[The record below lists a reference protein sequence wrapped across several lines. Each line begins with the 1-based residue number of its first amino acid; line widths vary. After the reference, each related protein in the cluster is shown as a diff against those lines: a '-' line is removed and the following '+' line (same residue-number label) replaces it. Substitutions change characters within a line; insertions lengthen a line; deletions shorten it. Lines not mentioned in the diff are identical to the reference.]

1 MKTKKIILLSVV
13 VIMMFLM
20 AVCSNLIITANA
32 MTLNLFDSK
41 GMKIIAA
48 EMAPQDKFTDLRKG
62 LILQGK
68 EGSYAQFKKVFVG
81 EFDLELLV
89 YSKDAKSASTKIQFK
104 DEQSNQSFFVDVFA
118 NGYDYNVSVNFN
130 GEPVGLAYQNGG
142 LLLGVTA
149 GCNKDGRYTEVS
161 DGGALTLSFN
171 PSNMCLYVSNETV
184 KDRLVWDFTQQ
195 SIDGKN
201 IGETLQN
208 FNSYSV
214 KFLPSG
220 DEEVNTFIYSVNDQK
235 LNDSMFIKNAP
246 ARVWADIVNYGV
258 KNQPY
263 KIPQPVAFDLLKGA
277 IDNAEV
283 IVSVAN
289 QSHVVVKQGVW
300 TKDFSFTPETSG
312 EYTITYTLEDQIRNS
327 VVSSVYTASVVVLD
341 EQPAIEFSLSNDIPE
356 CVPTGSIVEMPSA
369 YFTACSYIR
378 NVISNAKI
386 SVYFGEEL
394 ISEDLTS
401 KNFKFEN
408 AGVYTIKYT
417 PENSNINCEQTFTVR
432 SENNGYFFNILD
444 NKDTCLVGDEFIVS
458 EAYLVL
464 NGEEVK
470 ANHIVV
476 FPDGASYSNSKFKVT
491 QAGTHKI
498 IYTATVNG
506 TKYSQTKLVNAYVKG
521 SEMFI
526 NNSPDG
532 LPLTITEGKHNMTDN
547 LNGVIV
553 TSEERGSVRYKNV
566 INLSKKSKDDMLV
579 DLIVMPTVQGQEDF
593 KRIVIT
599 LTDIYDCN
607 NFIRIELNDPAGRD
621 ECGGT
626 STYVTAG
633 ANGQT
638 QIGINGKDVWEHVYE
653 DLYYTPYYPVSYG
666 YSALHS
672 FSSRVYH
679 VPLEMQTFKLY
690 FDMEEKAVYGSES
703 WYNTWNNP
711 ATKSYLI
718 TDLDDPKLYTKLWDG
733 FTTGEVYMD
742 ITTSGLESVRNT
754 GATEKA
760 TYMILGVDGVYFS
773 DYTFKDTKAPELK
786 VNVPNKIP
794 LGEYKKP
801 YKVFDAVAYDISN
814 GVIKPKVN
822 VYYDYGKD
830 TCVQV
835 DVKDGNFLP
844 IYSGIY
850 SIVYT
855 ASDIY
860 GNATIKVVDVNVK
873 RSLSPLNIQTLSYD
887 TTTFVGVPVSLPDVK
902 VSGGTQSN
910 YTITKS
916 VFFDG
921 EKIGLDG
928 DTFLPLRSGKYDIII
943 KVEDYIGNTSTIS
956 YQITANISDL
966 PILNEEIVLSNYYIN
981 ELTYYLPVYE
991 AIDYSNPSNPV
1002 SIKPVITTIDA
1013 NGENVLTS
1021 DLEYI
1026 PKVTNRNDT
1035 VQVIYSYTSSQ
1046 GKKLQIIKEIPAINP
1061 LTQDGD
1067 IDKTAYFVIEGETEV
1082 TAHSDKIEYELSS
1095 NVSLEFTKALL
1106 ANKFSVVFNVD
1117 KSNANME
1124 AIVLTLTDALDSS
1137 KSVKIDVIREPG
1149 KTTSQ
1154 VRINNG
1160 AKQTTDWSFDVGN
1173 TNCELYYDNQTFMI
1187 YGVGKSIIG
1196 RIDTYTDG
1204 SKFNGFESGSI
1215 YLKVDVIGVTTK
1227 TSFYM
1232 VSINN
1237 QTLNNVMFDTVAP
1250 SIVFEKEIILR
1261 SKVGEVVYLPS
1272 AYAGDVLGD
1281 ASVVKVSVRDLQTN
1295 KYVTD
1300 VNGRVLY
1307 ELSAKEATSF
1317 IPTNSGKY
1325 FVQYYSLDN
1334 SGNETYEDR
1343 YIFVSAI
1350 EIKPLEIKRIPSSA
1364 SVGRKIKLP
1373 RPEAEDGVN
1382 YYIILVNPS
1391 GYEEIIKEDSFKV
1404 TMKGTYIVKYV
1415 SFDKDYT
1422 NSITQEFTINVK

>member
-13 VIMMFLM
+13 AVMMFLM
-20 AVCSNLIITANA
+20 AICSSLIITANA
-32 MTLNLFDSK
+32 MTVNLFDSK
-41 GMKIIAA
+41 GMKIIAD
-48 EMAPQDKFTDLRKG
+48 EMDPQDKFQDLRKG
-62 LILQGK
+62 IVLQGK
-68 EGSYAQFKKVFVG
+68 NGSYAQFKKEFVG
-81 EFDLELLV
+81 DFDIELLV
-89 YSKDAKSASTKIQFK
+89 YSNDAKSASTNIQFK
-104 DEQSNQSFFVDVFA
+104 DENTNEFFWVRIDA
-118 NGYDYNVSVNFN
+118 DGYDYNVSVNFN
-130 GEPVGLAYQNGG
+130 GEYVGLAYQNAG

-149 GCNKDGRYTEVS
+149 GCNKDGRFTEIS
-161 DGGALTLSFN
+161 GEGALTLSFN
-171 PSNMCLYVSNETV
+171 PSSMCLYVSNESI

-201 IGETLQN
+201 IGDTLQN

-214 KFLPSG
+214 KFLLNG
-220 DEEVNTFIYSVNDQK
+220 EEEVNTFIYSVNDQK

-246 ARVWADIVNYGV
+246 ARVWASIVNYGV

-263 KIPQPVAFDLLKGA
+263 KIPQPVVFDLLKGVK
-277 IDNAEV
+277 DNAV
-283 IVSVAN
+283 ISVSVSN
-289 QSHVVVKQGVW
+289 EKHKEVKQGVW
-300 TKDFSFTPETSG
+300 SESFSFTPETSG
-312 EYTITYTLEDQIRNS
+312 EYTITYTLEDDVRNS

-341 EQPAIEFSLSNDIPE
+341 DEPAVEFSISNDIPE

-369 YFTACSYIR
+369 SFTDCSFIR
-378 NVISNAKI
+378 NVVSNAKI
-386 SVYFGEEL
+386 SVYFEEEL
-394 ISEDLTS
+394 ISEEFAS
-401 KNFKFEN
+401 NNFKFEN
-408 AGVYTIKYT
+408 AGIYTIKYT

-432 SENNGYFFNILD
+432 SENNGYAFNILD
-444 NKDTCLVGDEFIVS
+444 NKDTCLVGDEFIVPD
-458 EAYLVL
+458 AYLVL

-470 ANHIVV
+470 ANHIVI
-476 FPDGASYSNSKFKVT
+476 FPDGASYSNIKFKVT

-498 IYTATVNG
+498 IYSATVNG
-506 TKYSQTKLVNAYVKG
+506 IKYSQTKLVNAYVKG

-532 LPLTITEGKHNMTDN
+532 LPLSITEGKHNMTDN
-547 LNGVIV
+547 LNGVII

-566 INLSKKSKDDMLV
+566 IDLSQKSKDDMLI

-607 NFIRIELNDPAGRD
+607 NFVRIELNDPAGRD

-638 QIGINGKDVWEHVYE
+638 QIGINGNKVWEHVYE

-690 FDMEEKAVYGSES
+690 FDLEERAVYGSES

-711 ATKSYLI
+711 TTKSYLI

-754 GATEKA
+754 GAKEKA
-760 TYMILGVDGVYFS
+760 RYMILGIDGVSFS

-786 VNVPNKIP
+786 VDLPEEIP
-794 LGEYKKP
+794 LGENNMP
-801 YKVFDAVAYDISN
+801 YRIFDAVAYDISN
-814 GVIKPKVN
+814 GVINPKVN

-835 DVKDGNFLP
+835 DVKNGYFKP
-844 IYSGIY
+844 IYSGMY

-860 GNATIKVVDVNVK
+860 GNTAIKVVDVNVK
-873 RSLSPLNIQTLSYD
+873 RSLSPINIQTLSYN
-887 TTTFVGVPVSLPDVK
+887 TTTFVGVPISLADVK

-910 YTITKS
+910 YTITKN
-916 VFFDG
+916 VYYDG
-921 EKIGLDG
+921 QLVELDG
-928 DTFLPLRSGKYDIII
+928 DSILPLRAGSYDVVISV
-943 KVEDYIGNTSTIS
+943 KDYVGNATTIS
-956 YQITANISDL
+956 YQITATISDL

-981 ELTYYLPVYE
+981 DLTYYLPVYE
-991 AIDYSNPSNPV
+991 AIDYSDPSNPIR
-1002 SIKPVITTIDA
+1002 IKPVVSTIDA
-1013 NGENVLTS
+1013 SGEKVLGS
-1021 DLEYI
+1021 DLIYT
-1026 PKVTNRNDT
+1026 PNVADKND
-1035 VQVIYSYTSSQ
+1035 VVKIIYSYTSSQ
-1046 GKKLQIIKEIPAINP
+1046 GKILQIVKEIPAINP
-1061 LTQDGD
+1061 LTQTGD
-1067 IDKTAYFVIEGETEV
+1067 IDKTAYFVVEGNAELI
-1082 TAHSDKIEYELSS
+1082 AHSDKIEYEISS
-1095 NVSLEFTKALL
+1095 NVSLEFTKTLL
-1106 ANKFSVVFNVD
+1106 ANKFSAVFNVD

-1124 AIVLTLTDALDSS
+1124 VIVLTLTDSLDSS
-1137 KSVKIDVIREPG
+1137 KSVKIDVIREAG

-1160 AKQTTDWSFDVGN
+1160 AKQTINWSFDVGN
-1173 TNCELYYDNQTFMI
+1173 TNCELYYDNQTFMV
-1187 YGVGKSIIG
+1187 YGVGKSIIA
-1196 RIDTYTDG
+1196 RIDTYADG
-1204 SKFNGFESGSI
+1204 SKFNGFESGSV
-1215 YLKVDVIGVTTK
+1215 YLKIDVIGVTAK
-1227 TSFYM
+1227 TSFN
-1232 VSINN
+1232 VISINN
-1237 QTLNNVMFDTVAP
+1237 QTFNSVMFDTVAP
-1250 SIVFEKEIILR
+1250 SIVFEKELMLR

-1281 ASVVKVSVRDLQTN
+1281 ASIVKVSVRDMQTN

-1300 VNGRVLY
+1300 VKGNVLY
-1307 ELSAKEATSF
+1307 EVSAEEASSF

-1325 FVQYYSLDN
+1325 FVQYYCVDN

-1343 YIFVSAI
+1343 YIFVSAV
-1350 EIKPLEIKRIPSSA
+1350 EIQPLVIKGIPSSA
-1364 SVGRKIKLP
+1364 NVGKKIKLP
-1373 RPEAEDGVN
+1373 RPEASDGVN
-1382 YYIILVNPS
+1382 YFIIVVSPT
-1391 GYEEIIKEDSFKV
+1391 GYEEIIKENSFKI